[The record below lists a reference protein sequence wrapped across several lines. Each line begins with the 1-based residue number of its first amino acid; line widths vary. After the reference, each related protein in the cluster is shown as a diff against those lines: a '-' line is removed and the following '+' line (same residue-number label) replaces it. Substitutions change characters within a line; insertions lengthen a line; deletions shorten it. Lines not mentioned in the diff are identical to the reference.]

1 MSPLVRF
8 AFAFML
14 PVLLVLGGTAG
25 YAWIEK
31 WTMWESLYMTVI
43 TVSTVGY
50 GEVHPLSPTGQRF
63 TILLLTFSVIAVGYS
78 MTTLIGFVFEGQI
91 LHAMRGR
98 RMTRSVSKLKDHYI
112 ICGGG
117 VVGKEVAQEL
127 KHAGMHFVIV
137 DKDPEHSELGRDE
150 TVLFVEGHAEDD
162 EVLVEAGIHRAKGLI
177 AVLREDALNVF
188 VVLSARQ
195 ANPNLK
201 IVARGGGGAEH
212 WQTDDGW
219 RRPGDVTL
227 PVGGE
232 TDCVGDSAAVNRGFS
247 RRRRGHGGVGNA
259 AGGVPRGRGV
269 AAGGQ
274 AVEGDGYRAADRSD
288 CRGHPGAGRKAQDPP
303 GRIGGVVEC
312 YDSPGRR
319 ADRSGNRR
327 AAEPVE
333 DHGGFIDDVSAKR
346 NRGWLWKRVP
356 DLLNRQKGAYILIYP
371 KFGASV

>member
-127 KHAGMHFVIV
+127 KHAGMPFVIV
-137 DKDPEHSELGRDE
+137 DS
-150 TVLFVEGHAEDD
+150 HAEHDD
-162 EVLVEAGIHRAKGLI
+162 VLVEAGIHKAKGLI

-201 IVARGGGGAEH
+201 IVARAAAE
-212 WQTDDGW
+212 QSIGKLMT
-219 RRPGDVTL
+219 
-227 PVGGE
+227 
-232 TDCVGDSAAVNRGFS
+232 
-247 RRRRGHGGVGNA
+247 
-259 AGGVPRGRGV
+259 AG
-269 AAGGQ
+269 
-274 AVEGDGYRAADRSD
+274 ADRVMS
-288 CRGHPGAGRKAQDPP
+288 PYQLAGR
-303 GRIGGVVEC
+303 RI
-312 YDSPGRR
+312 
-319 ADRSGNRR
+319 
-327 AAEPVE
+327 
-333 DHGGFIDDVSAKR
+333 
-346 NRGWLWKRVP
+346 
-356 DLLNRQKGAYILIYP
+356 
-371 KFGASV
+371 ASVILRPSIVDFLDIVVARGSRQCG

>member
-1 MSPLVRF
+1 MSPFVRF

-43 TVSTVGY
+43 TISTVGY

-127 KHAGMHFVIV
+127 KQAGIPFVIV
-137 DKDPEHSELGRDE
+137 DKDPAQSELGRDE

-162 EVLVEAGIHRAKGLI
+162 EVLVEAGIDRAKGLI

-195 ANPNLK
+195 ANPNLT
-201 IVARGGGGAEH
+201 IVARAAEERTIGKLMTAGADRVMSPYQLAGRRIASVLLRPSIVDFLDVVVGEGEAAMRLEQFH
-212 WQTDDGW
+212 VGEGSPLAGKQLKETDIGQ
-219 RRPGDVTL
+219 RTGAIVVGIQGHEGKPRNHPAASAGLSGVTIHRGDVL
-227 PVGGE
+227 IVLG
-232 TDCVGDSAAVNRGFS
+232 TD
-247 RRRRGHGGVGNA
+247 
-259 AGGVPRGRGV
+259 
-269 AAGGQ
+269 GQ
-274 AVEGDGYRAADRSD
+274 
-288 CRGHPGAGRKAQDPP
+288 
-303 GRIGGVVEC
+303 
-312 YDSPGRR
+312 
-319 ADRSGNRR
+319 
-327 AAEPVE
+327 
-333 DHGGFIDDVSAKR
+333 
-346 NRGWLWKRVP
+346 
-356 DLLNRQKGAYILIYP
+356 LNRLKAM
-371 KFGASV
+371 ADS